1 MLTGERFRLKIAALG
16 IESNDSG
23 QVAVQ
28 VPAGSVVTVGSG
40 PRARMVEVLWAGR
53 NLVMF
58 LEDVQGRG
66 EVVARACQP

>member
-1 MLTGERFRLKIAALG
+1 MLTGKRFRLKITTLG

-40 PRARMVEVLWAGR
+40 PRARMVEVLWDER

-66 EVVARACQP
+66 ELVSGA